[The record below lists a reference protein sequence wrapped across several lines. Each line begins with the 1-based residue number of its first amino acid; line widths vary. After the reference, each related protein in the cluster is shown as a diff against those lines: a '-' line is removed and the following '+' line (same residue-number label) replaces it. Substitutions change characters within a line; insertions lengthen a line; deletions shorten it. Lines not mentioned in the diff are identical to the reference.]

1 MIRAYTDHDK
11 NGSRIV
17 VFDTNM
23 TLAYPYKSDLST
35 GIGMALQKI
44 KRLSVVFFVIMT
56 GSIVNLTLAEP
67 RNVPVN
73 STSGTASSKLP
84 ATPAGWEEFMTAGE
98 ILPEKTTLLGSAT
111 ERANEM
117 IFYALSHL
125 GVRYKYGGDNPD
137 KGFDCSGLVRW
148 VFNRTWGIMLPRR
161 SEQIADAG
169 KEVSRDQLRPGDL
182 VFFNTLRRAYSHVGI
197 YLGDGRFLHAPS
209 SGGQV
214 RIESIDI
221 PYWQQR
227 WNGAR
232 RLDQPNDLS
241 Q

>member
-1 MIRAYTDHDK
+1 
-11 NGSRIV
+11 
-17 VFDTNM
+17 
-23 TLAYPYKSDLST
+23 
-35 GIGMALQKI
+35 
-44 KRLSVVFFVIMT
+44 
-56 GSIVNLTLAEP
+56 
-67 RNVPVN
+67 
-73 STSGTASSKLP
+73 
-84 ATPAGWEEFMTAGE
+84 MTAGE

-148 VFNRTWGIMLPRR
+148 VFNRTWGMMLPRR
-161 SEQIADAG
+161 SDEIARSG
-169 KEVSRDQLRPGDL
+169 KEISRDQLKPGDL

-209 SGGQV
+209 AGGQV
-214 RIESIDI
+214 RVENMNV

-232 RLDQPNDLS
+232 RLEQSETLNQSSETSP
-241 Q
+241 